1 MFVVALVAALQ
12 HRLGLTETQAA
23 LLISLNGVISGLAQ
37 PIFAWLGDR
46 FNTRVFGALGLALG
60 AVATSSVGFAHTF
73 SQLLILQILGMAG
86 VGVFHPVSSALA
98 GRLGRH
104 TFDSAHKKRS
114 SRGLGLA
121 IFFAAGVGGGGF
133 LGPLIVT
140 RINAQ
145 TYFDVDGMKLLG
157 FMAIPG
163 LVMAI
168 ALWLATRHVPHRDS
182 AHGAR
187 QDMTLQGV
195 ASERQRW
202 FAVGLLFLSNT
213 LRFTVNLGLFYLYKR
228 WAEEYL
234 ATRATPDAV
243 ANLHAN
249 ILSAAQIG
257 MGVSALVVGHFVT
270 HGRERRAMMLTAWL
284 TAPVVM
290 LMPGLGVWGMLIAS
304 TVAAFGY
311 FGVIPTS
318 LALAQRLLPH
328 ATGTT
333 GSLLMGAGWA
343 VSSIGPILAER
354 VANAYGIET
363 AFYVLGGLLAL
374 AGAVSMLISKRLI
387 RAAAALG

>member
-1 MFVVALVAALQ
+1 
-12 HRLGLTETQAA
+12 
-23 LLISLNGVISGLAQ
+23 
-37 PIFAWLGDR
+37 
-46 FNTRVFGALGLALG
+46 
-60 AVATSSVGFAHTF
+60 
-73 SQLLILQILGMAG
+73 
-86 VGVFHPVSSALA
+86 
-98 GRLGRH
+98 
-104 TFDSAHKKRS
+104 
-114 SRGLGLA
+114 
-121 IFFAAGVGGGGF
+121 
-133 LGPLIVT
+133 
-140 RINAQ
+140 
-145 TYFDVDGMKLLG
+145 
-157 FMAIPG
+157 
-163 LVMAI
+163 
-168 ALWLATRHVPHRDS
+168 
-182 AHGAR
+182 
-187 QDMTLQGV
+187 
-195 ASERQRW
+195 
-202 FAVGLLFLSNT
+202 
-213 LRFTVNLGLFYLYKR
+213 
-228 WAEEYL
+228 
-234 ATRATPDAV
+234 
-243 ANLHAN
+243 
-249 ILSAAQIG
+249 LSAAQIG